1 MDVRPAILFLLM
13 QLFAINVYQDFISIQ
28 ISHYVLHVIMKVVKY
43 VTSLILIFALHA
55 IYYIIK
61 IQQTAL
67 NVLMQFKDVL
77 NA

>member
-1 MDVRPAILFLLM
+1 VRPAILFLLIR
-13 QLFAINVYQDFISIQ
+13 LFAINAYQDFILIQ

-43 VTSLILIFALHA
+43 VINLILTFVLFV

-77 NA
+77 NV

>member
-1 MDVRPAILFLLM
+1 MDVRLAILFLLIR
-13 QLFAINVYQDFISIQ
+13 LFAINAYQDSISIQ
-28 ISHYVLHVIMKVVKY
+28 ISHYVLPVIMKVVKY
-43 VTSLILIFALHA
+43 VTNLILTFVLSV

-77 NA
+77 NV